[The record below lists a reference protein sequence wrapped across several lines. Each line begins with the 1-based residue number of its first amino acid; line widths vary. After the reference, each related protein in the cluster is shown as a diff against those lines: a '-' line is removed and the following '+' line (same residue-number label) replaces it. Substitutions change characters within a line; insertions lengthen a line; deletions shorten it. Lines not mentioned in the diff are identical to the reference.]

1 MSANNFISIEQKG
14 SKWQV
19 WVRDDDTNQG
29 SLRQT
34 FDDKLAAIEYAQ
46 EIQDTELIEYGI
58 NIRNAMTWELYQSNA
73 KEQDEKKKHWKDSN
87 F

>member
-1 MSANNFISIEQKG
+1 MSANNYLSVEPKG
-14 SKWQV
+14 DKWQV

-46 EIQDTELIEYGI
+46 EIQDTEIIEYGI
-58 NIRNAMTWELYQSNA
+58 NISNA
-73 KEQDEKKKHWKDSN
+73 KEQDEKKKH
-87 F
+87 

>member
-1 MSANNFISIEQKG
+1 MLRSKTISANNFISVESKG
-14 SKWQV
+14 RKWQV
-19 WVRDDDTNQG
+19 WVRDADTNQG

-58 NIRNAMTWELYQSNA
+58 NISNA
-73 KEQDEKKKHWKDSN
+73 KEQEWLSN
-87 F
+87 